1 MADARDDLQR
11 IARLVEANRDRMES
25 LEQQMRR
32 LESVRMDQMNALSAL
47 EAIPDEGKRGSMVPL
62 GAGVQIIT
70 DIPADAGAVV
80 DIGSGIQAE
89 RTREE
94 AKAILATRNQEL
106 GALMDRMRSEF
117 DELEAK
123 TIQLATEFNEKI
135 AAEEGAPQPPPAE
148 TQEAEAE
155 KPGPAKKPRRRR
167 GTDLTL
173 DD

>member
-1 MADARDDLQR
+1 MADAREDLQR
-11 IARLVEANRDRMES
+11 IARLVEANRERMES

-32 LESVRMDQMNALSAL
+32 LESVRMDQMSALSAL

-117 DELEAK
+117 DELEAT

-135 AAEEGAPQPPPAE
+135 AVVEGDTQPPPAE
-148 TQEAEAE
+148 AQEAEEE
-155 KPGPAKKPRRRR
+155 KPATAKKPRRRR

>member
-1 MADARDDLQR
+1 
-11 IARLVEANRDRMES
+11 
-25 LEQQMRR
+25 
-32 LESVRMDQMNALSAL
+32 
-47 EAIPDEGKRGSMVPL
+47 
-62 GAGVQIIT
+62 VQIIT

-117 DELEAK
+117 DDIEAK

-135 AAEEGAPQPPPAE
+135 AADEGAPQPLPAE

-155 KPGPAKKPRRRR
+155 KPATAKKPRRRR

>member
-1 MADARDDLQR
+1 MADAREDLQR
-11 IARLVEANRDRMES
+11 IARLVEANRERMES
-25 LEQQMRR
+25 LEQQMGR
-32 LESVRMDQMNALSAL
+32 LESVRMDQMSALSAL

-94 AKAILATRNQEL
+94 AKAILATRNKEL
-106 GALMDRMRSEF
+106 ESLMDRMRSEF

-135 AAEEGAPQPPPAE
+135 AAVEGAPQPPPAE
-148 TQEAEAE
+148 AQETAEERPAT
-155 KPGPAKKPRRRR
+155 AKKPRRRR